1 MVKIQIMPMTL
12 EDVESVVEIE
22 ERSFPIPW
30 SRNSFLYELLEN
42 ERAVYLV
49 AKDGYE
55 RVIGYVGLW
64 IVFDEGHITNLA
76 VHPLY
81 RRQGVAQAL
90 IQGLIET
97 VRPMGVQH
105 LTLEVRV
112 SNRPAQQLYEKMG
125 FVQVGIRRKYYL
137 DNNEDAFI
145 MWKGPL

>member
-1 MVKIQIMPMTL
+1 MVNVRIMLMTM
-12 EDVESVVEIE
+12 EDLESVIEIE
-22 ERSFPIPW
+22 ESSFPIPW

-49 AKDGYE
+49 AKDTFN
-55 RVIGYVGLW
+55 RVLGYVGLW

-90 IQGLIET
+90 LEGLIET
-97 VRPMGVQH
+97 VRPKGVQH

-125 FVQVGIRRKYYL
+125 FVHMGIRRKYYL

-145 MWKGPL
+145 MWKGPI

>member
-90 IQGLIET
+90 LQGLIET